1 MLSPGAIKKILESLP
16 TDPGIY
22 KMIDETG
29 RVIYL
34 GKAKSIRKRVS
45 QYFHQYSHSTRTKKM
60 VEQIAKIDT
69 ISVDTELEAII
80 LETNLIKQL
89 LPKYNILMKDDK
101 NYVYIKITREDFPR
115 IQLVRKVEK
124 DKAKYFGP
132 KTAAHKAKETLGVLK
147 KIFPFRHC
155 NLDIAIKC
163 EGEVD
168 VTNKVI
174 KYPCLDFYI
183 KRCIGPCIAKCTKE
197 EYAKIV
203 ENVENFLEGKV
214 GDIMKNLH
222 NEMQI
227 AAQDKKFEKA
237 AKIRDKIKKVED
249 ILEKQKVSDPNQE
262 DKDII
267 NYCIIREK
275 AYFNLFQIRDGKLIG
290 QENFI
295 LGASE
300 IEEEHDSHEVLEAFM
315 LQYYQ
320 IATDIPREILI
331 PHHLEDPK
339 IIEAVLN
346 LSTQA
351 HGASANETKNLAPPV
366 LSRSE
371 LYQRNQKEIGKK
383 AKIVI
388 PQIGVKNK
396 LLEMSLQNAKIFAD
410 RNKPKWQEESELS
423 IAAAQELQKVL
434 NLEKVPKRIECYDIS
449 HLSGTDTVGS
459 MIVFENGV
467 PNKTMY
473 RKFTLKTLNGKIDDY
488 KSMEEVLTRRFSK
501 IAKDVHLQAFTC
513 RKSAKKDTE
522 FILETLKLE
531 ALEPTNTFYLL
542 EEDKIIVG
550 IISTEVINEK
560 INIIKT
566 IWLAKAHD
574 QREKLNKI
582 LKYSLDKVKNKRIYT
597 KFTSKNKE
605 NLLLCGF
612 EEIKKNP
619 PELEALS
626 KNWLVYDKN
635 KHKPDLSFSKIPD
648 LLIIDGGKG
657 QLASCHQVLTTLML
671 NIPHIS
677 LAKRLEEIFL
687 PEQPLPILLEKNH
700 EALKLLQR
708 ARDEAHRFALS
719 FNLSLRSK
727 RLLKKD

>member
-16 TDPGIY
+16 LDPGIY

-45 QYFHQYSHSTRTKKM
+45 QYFQKDYSHSTRTKKM

-69 ISVDTELEAII
+69 ISVDTELEALI

-101 NYVYIKITREDFPR
+101 NYVYIKITSEDFPR

-168 VTNKVI
+168 VANKVI

-183 KRCIGPCIAKCTKE
+183 KRCIGPCIAKCSKE

-222 NEMQI
+222 NEMLI

-339 IIEAVLN
+339 IIEALI
-346 LSTQA
+346 
-351 HGASANETKNLAPPV
+351 E
-366 LSRSE
+366 
-371 LYQRNQKEIGKK
+371 KEIGKK

-467 PNKTMY
+467 PNKAMY

-501 IAKDVHLQAFTC
+501 IAKDVHLQTFTC
-513 RKSAKKDTE
+513 RKSAKKDAK

-531 ALEPTNTFYLL
+531 TLEPTDTFYLL
-542 EEDKIIVG
+542 EENKIIVG

-560 INIIKT
+560 ITIIKN
-566 IWLAKAHD
+566 IWLAKIHD
-574 QREKLNKI
+574 QRDKLNKI
-582 LKYSLDKVKNKRIYT
+582 LKYSLDKIKNKRIYT
-597 KFTSKNKE
+597 RFTSKNKE

-687 PEQPLPILLEKNH
+687 PEQSLPILLEKNH

-719 FNLSLRSK
+719 FNRSLRSK
-727 RLLKKD
+727 RFQPHQ